1 MAIEDPQ
8 CSVRRPFMLVVNQ
21 TLGLKALGG
30 LISQPLLDH
39 GITNFRAVG
48 GKSVWVGVGRRVCV
62 CIYACMYA
70 CMCMYVS
77 LPPALDR
84 TDEPT

>member
-1 MAIEDPQ
+1 VAVEDPQ

-48 GKSVWVGVGRRVCV
+48 GKSVCVGRASRVCMHL
-62 CIYACMYA
+62 YACMYA
-70 CMCMYVS
+70 CMYM
-77 LPPALDR
+77 
-84 TDEPT
+84 